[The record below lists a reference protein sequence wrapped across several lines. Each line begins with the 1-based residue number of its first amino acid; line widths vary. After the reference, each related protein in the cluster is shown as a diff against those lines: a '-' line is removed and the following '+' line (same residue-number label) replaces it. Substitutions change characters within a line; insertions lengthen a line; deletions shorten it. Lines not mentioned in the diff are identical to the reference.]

1 MENNSI
7 LPGIIVLIVIIML
20 VTRSKRNE
28 TRPKS
33 ASERGFVED
42 VIATIQRTAPDFDGA
57 QVFFSSDL
65 DKGKGCVSFKSLRG
79 QSFEYNYAVHG
90 YNVSEGMAITL
101 ASEIAKHFES
111 EYRRIRG
118 WDNHGTIGYEV
129 VSPRQLAAE
138 QEKKRREDSLKRL

>member
-28 TRPKS
+28 TRPKN

-57 QVFFSSDL
+57 QVFF
-65 DKGKGCVSFKSLRG
+65 F
-79 QSFEYNYAVHG
+79 F
-90 YNVSEGMAITL
+90 
-101 ASEIAKHFES
+101 
-111 EYRRIRG
+111 
-118 WDNHGTIGYEV
+118 
-129 VSPRQLAAE
+129 
-138 QEKKRREDSLKRL
+138 

>member
-57 QVFFSSDL
+57 RVLYSSIA
-65 DKGKGCVSFKSLRG
+65 DKGKGSITFKSLSG
-79 QSFEYNYAVHG
+79 QRFEYNYAAHG
-90 YNVSEGMAITL
+90 YSVSEGMALTL
-101 ASEIAKHFES
+101 ASEIARHFGGEC
-111 EYRRIRG
+111 RGLRG
-118 WDNHGTIGYEV
+118 WGGQDWIGYQV
-129 VSPRQLAAE
+129 ISPRQLAAE
-138 QEKKRREDSLKRL
+138 QEKKRQEDSLKRL

>member
-57 QVFFSSDL
+57 RVLYSSDL

-90 YNVSEGMAITL
+90 YSVSEGMALTL
-101 ASEIAKHFES
+101 ASEIARHFGGEC
-111 EYRRIRG
+111 RGLRG
-118 WDNHGTIGYEV
+118 WGGQDWIGYQV
-129 VSPRQLAAE
+129 ISPRQLAAE
-138 QEKKRREDSLKRL
+138 QEKKRQEDSLKRL